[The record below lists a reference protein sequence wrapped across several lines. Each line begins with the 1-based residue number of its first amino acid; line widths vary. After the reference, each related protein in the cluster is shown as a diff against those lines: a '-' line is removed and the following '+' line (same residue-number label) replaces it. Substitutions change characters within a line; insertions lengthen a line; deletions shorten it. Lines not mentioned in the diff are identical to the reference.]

1 MVSPAASPSA
11 TATPPPVVST
21 AFPPGSVARIAV
33 DAVLLREEAGTDA
46 RAIARIPSDDVVDV
60 TGPPFERE
68 ADGYTWRYV
77 WYLPGYDAWPTYP
90 SGRDIAVGWVA
101 IGEGTNPFLTRQ
113 PASCPAEPLTADVLT
128 TTRPYTLVDCF
139 GSRELTVKGTVVT
152 GFGGVAPGVFQPYW
166 LAGPFG
172 FAGAIAPATH
182 VFFYYMPSGPTDFR
196 DGQRIEITGHF
207 DDPWLTSVT

>member
-46 RAIARIPSDDVVDV
+46 RAIARIPSDDVVYV

-90 SGRDIAVGWVA
+90 AG
-101 IGEGTNPFLTRQ
+101 GT
-113 PASCPAEPLTADVLT
+113 
-128 TTRPYTLVDCF
+128 
-139 GSRELTVKGTVVT
+139 
-152 GFGGVAPGVFQPYW
+152 
-166 LAGPFG
+166 
-172 FAGAIAPATH
+172 
-182 VFFYYMPSGPTDFR
+182 
-196 DGQRIEITGHF
+196 
-207 DDPWLTSVT
+207 